1 MSARI
6 NDTPGAY
13 RQDDLERLDPEE
25 LRAIR
30 DMAIARFN
38 RDLDGPDAEYF
49 ELLAGAA
56 SDLLLA
62 RHEGV
67 ADAS

>member
-1 MSARI
+1 MTT
-6 NDTPGAY
+6 TPNPAPGHY
-13 RQDDLERLDPEE
+13 RQDDLERMGPEE
-25 LRAIR
+25 LRQVR
-30 DMAIARFN
+30 DLALDRFN
-38 RDLDGPDAEYF
+38 RDIDGPDAEYW